1 MTRRVKLQRRE
12 GVALITMSGRGRD
25 GARAGFDADL
35 RGALGNA
42 LELALAE
49 PGVRAIILRADP
61 EAGGWP
67 FSPDPLIEYEAL
79 QAPGDPAQG
88 LAPGLAALC
97 DRVAGAPLP
106 VVAELSG
113 LVSGAGLALA
123 QAAGLRIAA
132 AGTVFLA
139 REYELGYCP
148 AGGAVVRLAQR
159 AGAANTIDFLLSGR
173 RVAAAQAV
181 AQGLCDLVVP
191 AQDLDATAMARAL
204 DAAGGQ
210 EPGLPDRRKALA
222 EVGRFF
228 DEVSEMRTRVAEGR
242 RHDAGQR
249 LIGVVEAAALLPMRE
264 ALDFE
269 AVAHHDLAG
278 TSLAQGL
285 IHADRV
291 RRQAQRLPD
300 EALAPPRP
308 ERVALWAM
316 GDRLALELASAGH
329 QVIFGGPEDRV
340 ARAHDRILKEIAL
353 RAASGRIDAAQAEAL
368 TTRIAFCRKLHDLA
382 AARLIYAE
390 PTAPGEADLAA
401 LRGIVAGHR
410 VLMVVSGAAA
420 GPGEIRLH
428 RSARLRELAPEEGI
442 GAEAMA
448 RAAAPLR
455 RAGSVVIF
463 GDGVAD
469 RLEGAFFAAA
479 ERCVM
484 AGALPDAVDRA
495 LEDFGF
501 AIGPFRRIDER
512 GLAGAFE
519 RLAAAHRAPGPY
531 LSYLDLLGQSG
542 RDAGQGIYRYAE
554 GRAPELLPETAETLD
569 ALRLE
574 AGTEPRSMS
583 ASEIVARVLA
593 ELAGEGAALLHSG
606 AALRAGDV
614 DLAAELAL
622 GFPAT
627 QGGPLYWADRMG
639 VLAVRKRLRQ
649 LIDEGAPKPVAL
661 WDELVRDGGK
671 FGI

>member
-61 EAGGWP
+61 EVGGWP

-113 LVSGAGLALA
+113 VISGAGLALA
-123 QAAGLRIAA
+123 LAAGGRIAS
-132 AGTVFLA
+132 AGTVFLS
-139 REYELGYCP
+139 REHALGCSP
-148 AGGAVVRLAQR
+148 AAGAVVRLAQR
-159 AGAANTIDFLLSGR
+159 VGAARALDFLLLGR
-173 RVAAAQAV
+173 PVPALREVSA
-181 AQGLCDLVVP
+181 GLCDTVVA
-191 AQDLDATAMARAL
+191 AQDLNAAAMARAL
-204 DAAGGQ
+204 EAAGGQ
-210 EPGLPDRRKALA
+210 MPGLPDRRQALA
-222 EVGRFF
+222 EMGRFF
-228 DEVSEMRTRVAEGR
+228 DEVAEMRKRVEAGPL
-242 RHDAGQR
+242 HDARQR

-278 TSLAQGL
+278 APLAQGL

-291 RRQAQRLPD
+291 RRQAGRVPD
-300 EALAPPRP
+300 EPPTAPPP
-308 ERVALWAM
+308 EPVGLWSM
-316 GDRLALELASAGH
+316 GDRLALELAKARR
-329 QVIFGGPEDRV
+329 QVIFAGPEERV
-340 ARAHDRILKEIAL
+340 ARARRRILKEVSTHV
-353 RAASGRIDAAQAEAL
+353 ASGRLDAAQAEVL
-368 TTRIAFCRKLHDLA
+368 TSRITFGSKLHDLA
-382 AARLIYAE
+382 AARLIYAA
-390 PTAPGEADLAA
+390 PAVPGEADLAA

-410 VLMVVSGAAA
+410 ILIVVFGSAA
-420 GPGEIRLH
+420 GPGEIRMH
-428 RSARLRELAPEEGI
+428 RAARLRELAPEEGI
-442 GAEAMA
+442 GPEALA

-455 RAGSVVIF
+455 RAGLVVIF

-495 LEDFGF
+495 LEAFGF
-501 AIGPFRRIDER
+501 AAGPFRRLDAM
-512 GLAGAFE
+512 GLRNGFT

-542 RDAGQGIYRYAE
+542 EAAGQGVYRHRP
-554 GRAPELLPETAETLD
+554 GDAPELLPETA
-569 ALRLE
+569 
-574 AGTEPRSMS
+574 G
-583 ASEIVARVLA
+583 
-593 ELAGEGAALLHSG
+593 
-606 AALRAGDV
+606 
-614 DLAAELAL
+614 
-622 GFPAT
+622 
-627 QGGPLYWADRMG
+627 
-639 VLAVRKRLRQ
+639 
-649 LIDEGAPKPVAL
+649 KP
-661 WDELVRDGGK
+661 
-671 FGI
+671 